1 MGIAASLL
9 LFFLFY
15 NFKAVRSFLS
25 STVSILM
32 PFIVGA
38 VIAYLLSPLYNML
51 LRNLD
56 DLFQVRMNPRKARGL
71 AVGVSITLSILFGLV
86 VLGGIIALV
95 LPRFITSVI
104 GVASALP
111 TYAEQGNQWL
121 ERFFASNSTYAAA
134 AQETYNALL
143 DYLEQWTTSDLLPNL
158 RNLSNTL
165 GGINS
170 LVSNLV
176 NGVVYAFRILKN
188 TLLGFIVA
196 AYFLA
201 SKTKL
206 ISQMKQLMYSLFSVK
221 VANAVILKFRYIH
234 KVFGGFIRGKL
245 LDSLIIGLLCF
256 FGTSLLG
263 IPFSV
268 LISVVV
274 GVTNIIPFFG
284 PFIGAIPSALI
295 ILMTDPFAVIPFLIF
310 ILVLQQ
316 FDGNILGPKILG
328 SATGVSSFWVLFS
341 ILFFGGLWGIVGM
354 IIGIPTFAVIAR
366 LLERFIS
373 NRLEKR
379 GCRTELEAYDCLS
392 HVEVG
397 PDGKPVYYYSGGGTG
412 AGSGTGTA
420 GLAAAETRAIPGTE
434 GLPDPETKRIGESGT
449 AASAKDDSRK

>member
-284 PFIGAIPSALI
+284 PFIGAVPCGVLI
-295 ILMTDPFAVIPFLIF
+295 LLYSPLKCLYFVIF
-310 ILVLQQ
+310 IFALQQ

-328 SATGVSSFWVLFS
+328 DSTGLSSFWVLFS
-341 ILFFGGLWGIVGM
+341 IILFGGLFGFVGM
-354 IIGIPTFAVIAR
+354 LIAVPLFAVIYSLVSGVVQSRLAR
-366 LLERFIS
+366 KKLSIDLEDYRH
-373 NRLEKR
+373 
-379 GCRTELEAYDCLS
+379 LS
-392 HVEVG
+392 KVTKK
-397 PDGKPVYYYSGGGTG
+397 PDGVTYEKMKDP
-412 AGSGTGTA
+412 
-420 GLAAAETRAIPGTE
+420 TR
-434 GLPDPETKRIGESGT
+434 K
-449 AASAKDDSRK
+449 